1 MPLDDSATTHHQPG
15 RVDAKTAKSGRCL
28 AHQHALIG
36 AAGAGQIPQTLDRVH
51 AANLAP
57 IPRSR
62 PGEVGFTWGRA
73 LPLHLVASN
82 VALDINLTT
91 IGGEQRPLSEWVTTF
106 HLASVVLDP
115 YTNESS
121 WVLSTATRILDA
133 FRGADVRVNLVLT
146 CGADDATKFLGP
158 LADDFMVFC
167 DADRSFVRGLALNTL
182 PAFVFVKANGDVV
195 ARAEGWVPSEWRD
208 VAKAIADN
216 TWWTAPIIPLPG
228 DPSAFHG
235 TPAQG

>member
-1 MPLDDSATTHHQPG
+1 MSFDDATAAHHQTG
-15 RVDAKTAKSGRCL
+15 RIDAQTTQGRCRF
-28 AHQHALIG
+28 AHQHALVG
-36 AAGAGQIPQTLDRVH
+36 AAGAGQVPQSLDRVH
-51 AANLAP
+51 AANLAF
-57 IPRSR
+57 IASSRS
-62 PGEVGFTWGRA
+62 GEVGFTWGRA

-91 IGGEQRPLSEWVTTF
+91 IGGEQRPLSQWVTTF

-146 CGADDATKFLGP
+146 CGTDDAQQFLGP
-158 LADDFMVFC
+158 ITDEFMVFC
-167 DADRSFVRGLALNTL
+167 DADRAFVRGLGLATL
-182 PAFVFVKANGDVV
+182 PAFVFVKANGELV
-195 ARAEGWVPSEWRD
+195 ASAEGWVPAEWRQ

-216 TWWTAPIIPLPG
+216 TSWTAPIIPLPS
-228 DPSAFHG
+228 DPTAFHG